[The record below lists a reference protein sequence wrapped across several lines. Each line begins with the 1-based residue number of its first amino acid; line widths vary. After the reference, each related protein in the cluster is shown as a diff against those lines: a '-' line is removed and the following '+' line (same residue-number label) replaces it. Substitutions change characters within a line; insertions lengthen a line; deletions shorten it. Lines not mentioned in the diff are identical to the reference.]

1 MEWWWLQSDS
11 LADISESLVRD
22 GYAVVDGFLLPS
34 EARDLRIEVLEAYA
48 SGLLS
53 ETGKTGG
60 GRSGKSTAYEDKS
73 VRSDQLGYFDGTS
86 SDWGKGDVL
95 SRALAKMNTI
105 VCELRDTKNVESGE
119 NLVHELRCVS
129 TRSRAMVTCYPGGGS
144 RYTRHCDNAIGN
156 GRKLTSI
163 LYLNDGWSPSDGG
176 ELVLYP
182 SLLSGRE
189 VRVEPTI
196 NRLVLFWS
204 DIRCPHE
211 VLPSHRDRF
220 AVTVWF
226 IDREERD
233 RREALDAAEM
243 NSTGTSDNCT
253 TTTQPVL
260 SGESTS
266 QDGTGATYLIS
277 NITWKSYSFI

>member
-1 MEWWWLQSDS
+1 
-11 LADISESLVRD
+11 
-22 GYAVVDGFLLPS
+22 
-34 EARDLRIEVLEAYA
+34 
-48 SGLLS
+48 
-53 ETGKTGG
+53 
-60 GRSGKSTAYEDKS
+60 
-73 VRSDQLGYFDGTS
+73 
-86 SDWGKGDVL
+86 
-95 SRALAKMNTI
+95 MNTI

-277 NITWKSYSFI
+277 NITWKSYSVCALDVSSDCIRITSQDSSFEPVLIKLPAPIHQNRTIASYKKKRQLLSINVRFSCSNT